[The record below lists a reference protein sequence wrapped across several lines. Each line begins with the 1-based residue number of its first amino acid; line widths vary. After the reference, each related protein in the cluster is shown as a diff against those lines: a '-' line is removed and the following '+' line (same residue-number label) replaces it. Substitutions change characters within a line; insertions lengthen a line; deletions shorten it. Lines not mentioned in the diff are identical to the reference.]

1 MKGSKKLLNEFRR
14 LSGLP
19 LIEESET
26 NESIKGINNQKA
38 VKQAFDDMKDDIE
51 AKRKEDNQRLNPF
64 GSKGDKMI
72 HLDDD
77 EYGGYT
83 LGWDTEV
90 KDYGDSWVAG
100 KSHVYNKDTRRL
112 NKTLEESLRLVL
124 ESKATEQQAM
134 NILTKGGAES
144 PEEILNDLKKIDM
157 SQNQKNLPAMA
168 YLKVKGNAQD
178 NDLKSVFDDYN
189 GLVNKKRVK
198 PVQATKKGLMMGDK
212 VFPDFIKFSE
222 YIHGEKN
229 KYAKKEPAKGG
240 EVSTEEGE
248 DKPIWSG
255 NGIDI
260 FDGVDVGRCIKYTQG
275 GLTGRG
281 YSFCIGQPGNT
292 MYQSYRDSKGSSFYY
307 IVDTNRDGSDP
318 LHIVVFDNTQYGV
331 ELTDANN
338 TTGTIAEFG
347 QDVDGYLDYLK
358 SKGVPVEKLEH
369 KPKTP
374 EEEEEQKKLGKQN
387 TSLDWFKSLSYDEKS
402 KYIGRGHQLTND
414 QFDYLLGEE

>member
-1 MKGSKKLLNEFRR
+1 MENKKLLNEINNFRR
-14 LSGLP
+14 LAGLE
-19 LIEESET
+19 LIS
-26 NESIKGINNQKA
+26 
-38 VKQAFDDMKDDIE
+38 
-51 AKRKEDNQRLNPF
+51 
-64 GSKGDKMI
+64 
-72 HLDDD
+72 
-77 EYGGYT
+77 
-83 LGWDTEV
+83 
-90 KDYGDSWVAG
+90 
-100 KSHVYNKDTRRL
+100 
-112 NKTLEESLRLVL
+112 

-134 NILTKGGAES
+134 NILTKGGVES
-144 PEEILNDLKKIDM
+144 PEEILNDLKKIDG

-189 GLVNKKRVK
+189 ELVNKKRVK
-198 PVQATKKGLMMGDK
+198 PAQATKKGLMMGDK

-240 EVSTEEGE
+240 EISTEEGE

-255 NGIDI
+255 NGIDV

-318 LHIVVFDNTQYGV
+318 LHIVVFDNTKHGI

-338 TTGTIAEFG
+338 TTGRIAEFG
-347 QDVDGYLDYLK
+347 EDVDGYLDYLT
-358 SKGVPVEKLEH
+358 SKGVPVEKLAH

-374 EEEEEQKKLGKQN
+374 EEEEEQRLLGKAN
-387 TSLDWFKSLSYDEKS
+387 SSLEWFAKLPYEMKS
-402 KYIGRGHQLTND
+402 KYIGRGHALTD
-414 QFDYLLGEE
+414 EQFDYLLGSE